1 MPDATARSR
10 RSSSARPTWASRRS
24 GLLANVVISLLLA
37 GLGWFAIQWREV
49 TSTRAGGE
57 VIDWQEWGMDA
68 FQRLSYDLPFLLRDL
83 APSTWRGSEGGR
95 AGARDVVLVYMDEE
109 SERRLG
115 QTPNEPWD
123 RAMHARLLRWLARD
137 GARAVLFDLVF
148 DAATAADEEFAQA
161 IAGHG
166 QVFLGSTIVTN
177 RDTALTPDEAQR
189 FQQVGIDSEKLLQP
203 HPALRRAAR
212 GVGLLLFRPVD
223 VDYGVRRLFPGKARP
238 AGLGSW
244 PAIAWRAAAALGA
257 PLPAEE
263 SGQFVRRWI
272 NHLGPAGSIPAVA
285 YHRVL
290 SAEGG
295 VEPGFFKEKIVIVGA
310 RSQVAASFKKLRDE
324 FVTPWSRFRDREFTP
339 GAEIHATIL
348 LNLLHGEWLERVPV
362 QLERWLVICF
372 GLVLGGLRWLRPWR
386 AGGAV
391 AGATV
396 LLVAGAAALQ
406 WHGLH
411 WWNWAV
417 PVCVQLPVALGLAV
431 ASRYYLEERERRQLR
446 EAFGLYLSPEL
457 ATQIADRRFTLAP
470 GGEQVEA
477 TLLFTDLEGF
487 TTLSEKLGDS
497 ARLGQVLRDYFT
509 RTTDEILAEQG
520 TVIKFIGDAVYA
532 AWGAPLP
539 QPDHAER
546 AVRAAWRLSQVA
558 QLEVP
563 IGASEGT
570 RTTLR
575 VRTRVGLHTGEA
587 LAGNLG
593 SARRF
598 DYTLIGDAVNFAS
611 RLEGANKPLGTSIL
625 LSDDTAQRL
634 GGRFLLR
641 RVGAL
646 RVKGKD
652 RAVTVHELL
661 GDDPAAAPAWLA
673 EFDAARRAWEA
684 GDLAAARAGFAAVE
698 AARPGGDGP
707 ARFYLELLREAIAGP
722 GWDGAVTLTEK

>member
-1 MPDATARSR
+1 MR
-10 RSSSARPTWASRRS
+10 RR
-24 GLLANVVISLLLA
+24 LLANVVISLLLA
-37 GLGWFAIQWREV
+37 GLGWCLVQWRELL
-49 TSTRAGGE
+49 SPRAGGAA
-57 VIDWQEWGMDA
+57 VDWQEWGMDGL
-68 FQRLSYDLPFLLRDL
+68 QRLSYDLPFRLRDL
-83 APSTWRGSEGGR
+83 VPPAWRGSEGSR
-95 AGARDVVLVYMDEE
+95 LGARDVVIVYMDEE
-109 SERRLG
+109 AERRLG
-115 QTPNEPWD
+115 QPPNEPWD
-123 RAMHARLLRWLARD
+123 RTLHARLVRWLARD
-137 GARAVLFDLVF
+137 GARAVIFDVVF
-148 DAATAADEEFAQA
+148 DATTPADAEFAA
-161 IAGHG
+161 ALAAHG
-166 QVFLGSTIVTN
+166 RVFLGSTIVTN
-177 RDTALTPDEAQR
+177 RDQALTADEALR
-189 FQQVGIDSEKLLQP
+189 FQQVGIESEKLLQP
-203 HPALRRAAR
+203 APALRRAAR

-244 PAIAWRAAAALGA
+244 PAVTWRAAAALGA
-257 PLPAEE
+257 PLPGED
-263 SGQFVRRWI
+263 SGQFTRRWL
-272 NHLGPAGSIPAVA
+272 NPLGPAGTIPGVG

-290 SAEGG
+290 SAEDGL
-295 VEPGFFKEKIVIVGA
+295 EPGYFKDKIVFVGA
-310 RSQVAASFKKLRDE
+310 RSQVAASFKKMRDE
-324 FVTPWSRFRDREFTP
+324 FETPWSRFRFVNREFTP
-339 GAEIHATIL
+339 GVEIHATIL
-348 LNLLHGEWLERVPV
+348 LNLLHREWLERVPLD
-362 QLERWLVICF
+362 LERWLVVCL

-386 AGGAV
+386 AGAAV
-391 AGATV
+391 GLAML
-396 LLVAGAAALQ
+396 LLVGGSAVLQ

-417 PVCVQLPVALGLAV
+417 PAFVQLPAAFGLAV

-446 EAFGLYLSPEL
+446 QAFGLYLSPEL

-470 GGEQVEA
+470 GGEKVEA

-509 RTTDEILAEQG
+509 RTTDEILAENG

-539 QPDHAER
+539 QPDHPER

-563 IGASEGT
+563 IGDSVGT

-575 VRTRVGLHTGEA
+575 VRTRVGIHTGEA

-652 RAVTVHELL
+652 RAIAVHELL
-661 GDDPAAAPAWLA
+661 GDDPAAAPPWLA
-673 EFDAARRAWEA
+673 GFAAALRAWEA
-684 GDLAAARAGFAAVE
+684 GDLATAQAGFAATE
-698 AARPGGDGP
+698 AARVGGDGP
-707 ARFYLELLREAIAGP
+707 SRFYLGLIPATVPGP
-722 GWDGAVTLTEK
+722 DWDGSVTLTEK